1 MAIEDIERLKEKVN
15 NDPNSKLFILLAEEY
30 KNAGMFDEAIN
41 VLTEG
46 IEKQPGYMSAR
57 VSLGKIYLERGMLD
71 EARVEFEKV
80 VHTIPENL
88 YAHKKLAE
96 IYRDLG
102 ERDRAVEEFKEVLK
116 LNPIDEWALT
126 NLADIEKGYQLQ
138 PEAQA
143 IEKVEEKPKAEQ
155 EPSIGIEEEELS
167 KISLSEEDID
177 VFGKTYS
184 KTGDTV
190 EMVEEIE
197 EFEAL
202 RKAQEPLQKESLSFD
217 NMLKES
223 EDAIEEKDKAVPF
236 LSLADADSYI
246 FNGKYIAAIDIY
258 KKLLSIEPNNM
269 QVMQRIEELKAL
281 LKLLG
286 EDKEALITRL
296 DSLFNGI
303 KNGKN
308 KEALIARLDSL
319 LNGIKKRRNE
329 FFRNP

>member
-15 NDPNSKLFILLAEEY
+15 KDPNSKLFILLAEEY

-71 EARVEFEKV
+71 KARVGFEKV

-116 LNPIDEWALT
+116 LNPFDEWALT
-126 NLADIEKGYQLQ
+126 NLADIEKAYQLQ

-143 IEKVEEKPKAEQ
+143 IEKFEEKPQAEQ

-177 VFGKTYS
+177 DFGKTYS
-184 KTGDTV
+184 KTGDSV

-197 EFEAL
+197 EFKAL

-308 KEALIARLDSL
+308 KEALIARLDNL
-319 LNGIKKRRNE
+319 LNGINKRRDE
-329 FFRNP
+329 FFRSP

>member
-1 MAIEDIERLKEKVN
+1 MAIEDIERLKEKVTK
-15 NDPNSKLFILLAEEY
+15 DPNSKLFILLAEEY

-116 LNPIDEWALT
+116 LNPFDEWALT

-143 IEKVEEKPKAEQ
+143 IEKVEEKPQAEQ

-167 KISLSEEDID
+167 NISLSEEDID

-197 EFEAL
+197 EFETL
-202 RKAQEPLQKESLSFD
+202 RKAQEPLQKESLSSTP
-217 NMLKES
+217 L
-223 EDAIEEKDKAVPF
+223 

-246 FNGKYIAAIDIY
+246 VNGKYIAAIDIY

-269 QVMQRIEELKAL
+269 QVMQRIEELKSL

-319 LNGIKKRRNE
+319 LNGINKRRDE
-329 FFRNP
+329 FFRSP

>member
-15 NDPNSKLFILLAEEY
+15 KDPNSKLFILLAEEY
-30 KNAGMFDEAIN
+30 KNAGMLDEAIN

-126 NLADIEKGYQLQ
+126 NLADIEKAYQLQ

-143 IEKVEEKPKAEQ
+143 IKKVEEKPQAEQ

-177 VFGKTYS
+177 DFGKTYS

-197 EFEAL
+197 EFKAL

-319 LNGIKKRRNE
+319 LNGIKKRRDE
-329 FFRNP
+329 FFRSP

>member
-30 KNAGMFDEAIN
+30 KNAGMLDEAIN

-116 LNPIDEWALT
+116 LNPFDEWALT

-143 IEKVEEKPKAEQ
+143 IEKVEEKPQAEQ

-202 RKAQEPLQKESLSFD
+202 RKAQEPLQKESLS
-217 NMLKES
+217 S
-223 EDAIEEKDKAVPF
+223 APP

-319 LNGIKKRRNE
+319 LNGIKKRRDE
-329 FFRNP
+329 FFRSP

>member
-15 NDPNSKLFILLAEEY
+15 KDPNSKLFILLAEEY
-30 KNAGMFDEAIN
+30 KNAGMLDEAIN
-41 VLTEG
+41 VLTDG

-71 EARVEFEKV
+71 EAKAEFEKV

-116 LNPIDEWALT
+116 LNPFDEWALT
-126 NLADIEKGYQLQ
+126 NLADIEKAYQLQ

-143 IEKVEEKPKAEQ
+143 IEKVEEKPQAEQ
-155 EPSIGIEEEELS
+155 KPSIGIEEEELS
-167 KISLSEEDID
+167 KISLSEE
-177 VFGKTYS
+177 T
-184 KTGDTV
+184 
-190 EMVEEIE
+190 
-197 EFEAL
+197 
-202 RKAQEPLQKESLSFD
+202 LQKESLSSTP
-217 NMLKES
+217 L
-223 EDAIEEKDKAVPF
+223 

-246 FNGKYIAAIDIY
+246 VNGKYIAAIDIY
-258 KKLLSIEPNNM
+258 KKLLSIEPDNM

-303 KNGKN
+303 KDGKN

-319 LNGIKKRRNE
+319 LNGIKKRRDE
-329 FFRNP
+329 FFRSP

>member
-15 NDPNSKLFILLAEEY
+15 KDPNSKLFILLAEEY

-80 VHTIPENL
+80 VYTIPENL

-102 ERDRAVEEFKEVLK
+102 ERDKAVEEFKEVLK
-116 LNPIDEWALT
+116 LNPFDEWALT

-143 IEKVEEKPKAEQ
+143 IEKVEEKPQAEQ

-246 FNGKYIAAIDIY
+246 VNGKYIAAIDIY

-269 QVMQRIEELKAL
+269 QVMQRIEELKSL

-319 LNGIKKRRNE
+319 LNGIKKRRDE
-329 FFRNP
+329 FFRSP

>member
-15 NDPNSKLFILLAEEY
+15 KDPNSKLFILLAEEY
-30 KNAGMFDEAIN
+30 KKAGMFDEAIN

-46 IEKQPGYMSAR
+46 IEKQPSYMSAR

-71 EARVEFEKV
+71 EARTEFEKV

-102 ERDRAVEEFKEVLK
+102 ERDRAEEEFKAVLK

-126 NLADIEKGYQLQ
+126 SLADIEKVYQLQ

-155 EPSIGIEEEELS
+155 ELAIGIEEEELS
-167 KISLSEEDID
+167 EISLSE
-177 VFGKTYS
+177 
-184 KTGDTV
+184 
-190 EMVEEIE
+190 
-197 EFEAL
+197 
-202 RKAQEPLQKESLSFD
+202 EPLQKESLPSTP
-217 NMLKES
+217 L
-223 EDAIEEKDKAVPF
+223 
-236 LSLADADSYI
+236 LSLADADAYI
-246 FNGKYIAAIDIY
+246 FQGKYIAAIDIY

-286 EDKEALITRL
+286 EDKEALITRV
-296 DSLFNGI
+296 DSLLNSI
-303 KNGKN
+303 KNSKN
-308 KEALIARLDSL
+308 KEALIERLDSL
-319 LNGIKKRRNE
+319 LNGIKKRRDE

>member
-1 MAIEDIERLKEKVN
+1 
-15 NDPNSKLFILLAEEY
+15 
-30 KNAGMFDEAIN
+30 
-41 VLTEG
+41 
-46 IEKQPGYMSAR
+46 
-57 VSLGKIYLERGMLD
+57 MLD

-143 IEKVEEKPKAEQ
+143 IEKVEEKPQAEQ

-167 KISLSEEDID
+167 EISLSEED
-177 VFGKTYS
+177 
-184 KTGDTV
+184 
-190 EMVEEIE
+190 
-197 EFEAL
+197 
-202 RKAQEPLQKESLSFD
+202 
-217 NMLKES
+217 
-223 EDAIEEKDKAVPF
+223 
-236 LSLADADSYI
+236 
-246 FNGKYIAAIDIY
+246 IDIY

-269 QVMQRIEELKAL
+269 QVMQRIEELKSL

-319 LNGIKKRRNE
+319 LNGIKKRRDE
-329 FFRNP
+329 FFRSP